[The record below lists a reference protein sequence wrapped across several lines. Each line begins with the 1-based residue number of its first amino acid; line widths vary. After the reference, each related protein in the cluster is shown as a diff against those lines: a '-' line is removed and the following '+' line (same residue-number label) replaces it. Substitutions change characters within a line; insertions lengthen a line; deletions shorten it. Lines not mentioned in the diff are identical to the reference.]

1 MSDNKFPRVQFA
13 SSSAHL
19 LPNRM
24 SRRTFMCTAAAS
36 VGALAL
42 ESIPLPAMAAR
53 GGGGGGTVT
62 RYPLHVPPTVS
73 PAGFTL
79 TAAPALVNLASPES
93 PSLSSA
99 LAYNGFN
106 GFLPGPTFKARRD
119 DNVYVDFANE
129 LADETTVHW
138 HGMLVETAQD
148 GQPQDLVAPRGS
160 RIYKYPI
167 VQRAALNWYHP
178 HPHMMT
184 GEQVCLGLAGAFI
197 VNDAEEDALG
207 LPAGTYEVPLIV
219 RDANFDRAGN
229 LIYNPRTT
237 GFVGNTPLINGTR
250 NPYLD
255 VDRAVYRFRVL
266 NGANARLFRLV
277 LSNGMPFTV
286 IGNDGGLLAAPV
298 NVTEI
303 EFSPGER
310 LDLIVNFQGL
320 PGARVILRDLN
331 SGWDLLE
338 FRVANSTQITGAMPP
353 PTLSTIAPLSTPA
366 LTRYFSFDG
375 MSKINGLEFD
385 LARIDFQ
392 VPFGETER
400 WRFTTNGNA
409 PHPVHVHGASF
420 QVQSRTGGRGKLFP
434 WESGW
439 KDTVLLQDQET
450 VDVLICFDQYR
461 GRYLI
466 HCHKLEHEDM
476 GMMANF
482 EVI

>member
-1 MSDNKFPRVQFA
+1 MSAKFPRVQSE

-24 SRRTFMCTAAAS
+24 SRRTFMYTAAAS

-42 ESIPLPAMAAR
+42 ESIPLPAIAAR
-53 GGGGGGTVT
+53 GGGSGGTVT

-73 PAGFTL
+73 PSGFTL
-79 TAAPALVNLASPES
+79 TAAPATVNLASTES

-99 LAYNGFN
+99 LAYNGF
-106 GFLPGPTFKARRD
+106 LPGPTFKANKGD
-119 DNVYVDFANE
+119 SVYVPFANG

-138 HGMLVETAQD
+138 HGMLVATTQD
-148 GQPQDLVAPRGS
+148 GQPQDLVAPG
-160 RIYKYPI
+160 
-167 VQRAALNWYHP
+167 
-178 HPHMMT
+178 
-184 GEQVCLGLAGAFI
+184 
-197 VNDAEEDALG
+197 VNDTIEAALG
-207 LPAGTYEVPLIV
+207 LPAFQYEVPLIV
-219 RDANFDRAGN
+219 RDANFDKAGN

-237 GFVGNTPLINGTR
+237 GFDGNTPLVNGTR

-255 VDRAVYRFRVL
+255 VERAVYRFRVL
-266 NGANARLFRLV
+266 DGANARLFKLV
-277 LSNGMPFTV
+277 LSNGMPFTL
-286 IGNDGGLLAAPV
+286 IGNDGGLLAAAV

-310 LDLIVNFQGL
+310 LDLVVDFRGL
-320 PGARVILRDLN
+320 PGARVMLHDAN

-338 FRVANSTQITGAMPP
+338 FRVANSTQITGTL
-353 PTLSTIAPLSTPA
+353 PTGPLSTITLLSTPA

-375 MSKINGLEFD
+375 MSKINGKEYD
-385 LARIDFQ
+385 LNRIDFT
-392 VPFGETER
+392 VPYGQTER
-400 WRFTTNGNA
+400 WVFTTSGNG

-439 KDTVLLQDQET
+439 KDTVLLQDHET
-450 VDVLICFDQYR
+450 IDVLIRFDQYK

>member
-1 MSDNKFPRVQFA
+1 MSAKFPRVQSE

-24 SRRTFMCTAAAS
+24 SRRTFMYTAAAS

-42 ESIPLPAMAAR
+42 ESIPLPAIAAR
-53 GGGGGGTVT
+53 GGGSGGTVT

-73 PAGFTL
+73 PSGFTL
-79 TAAPALVNLASPES
+79 TAAPATVNLASTES

-99 LAYNGFN
+99 LAYNGF
-106 GFLPGPTFKARRD
+106 LPGPTFKANKGD
-119 DNVYVDFANE
+119 SVYVPFANG

-138 HGMLVETAQD
+138 HGMLVATTQD
-148 GQPQDLVAPRGS
+148 GQPQDLVAPGGS
-160 RIYKYPI
+160 RLYQYPI

-197 VNDAEEDALG
+197 VNDTIEAALG
-207 LPAGTYEVPLIV
+207 LPAFQYEVPLIV
-219 RDANFDRAGN
+219 RDANFDKAGN

-237 GFVGNTPLINGTR
+237 GFDGNTPLVNGTR

-255 VDRAVYRFRVL
+255 VERAVYRFRVL
-266 NGANARLFRLV
+266 DGANARLFKLV
-277 LSNGMPFTV
+277 LSNGMPFTL
-286 IGNDGGLLAAPV
+286 IGNDGGLLAAAV

-310 LDLIVNFQGL
+310 LDLVVDFRGL
-320 PGARVILRDLN
+320 PGARVMLHDAN

-338 FRVANSTQITGAMPP
+338 FRVANSTQITGTL
-353 PTLSTIAPLSTPA
+353 PTGPLSTITLLSTPA

-375 MSKINGLEFD
+375 MSKINGKEYD
-385 LARIDFQ
+385 LNRIDFT
-392 VPFGETER
+392 VPYGQTER
-400 WRFTTNGNA
+400 WVFTTSGNG

-439 KDTVLLQDQET
+439 KDTVLLQDHET
-450 VDVLICFDQYR
+450 IDVLIRFDQYK

>member
-1 MSDNKFPRVQFA
+1 MSANKFPRVPFE
-13 SSSAHL
+13 SSSTFFAPNHL
-19 LPNRM
+19 
-24 SRRTFMCTAAAS
+24 SRRAFMCTAAAS

-42 ESIPLPAMAAR
+42 ESISLPAMGAR
-53 GGGGGGTVT
+53 SGGSVI

-73 PAGFTL
+73 PGGFSL
-79 TAAPALVNLASPES
+79 TAAPAVVNLASPEL

-99 LAYNGFN
+99 LAYNGF
-106 GFLPGPTFKARRD
+106 LPGPTFKTSRGNSA
-119 DNVYVDFANE
+119 NIVFANG
-129 LADETTVHW
+129 LAEETTVHW
-138 HGMLVETAQD
+138 HGMLVPTVQD
-148 GQPQDLVAPRGS
+148 GQPQDLVAPNGS
-160 RIYKYPI
+160 RVYQYPI

-197 VNDAEEDALG
+197 VNDTEEAALG
-207 LPAGTYEVPLIV
+207 LPAGAYEVPLIV
-219 RDANFDRAGN
+219 RDANFDKTGN

-237 GFVGNTPLINGTR
+237 GFDGNTPLVNGTR
-250 NPYLD
+250 NPYLE
-255 VDRAVYRFRVL
+255 VERAVYRFRVL
-266 NGANARLFRLV
+266 NGANARLFRIV

-298 NVTEI
+298 NVSEI
-303 EFSPGER
+303 EFGPGER

-320 PGARVILRDLN
+320 PGVRVMLHDLN

-338 FRVANSTQITGAMPP
+338 FRVANSTQITGTMP
-353 PTLSTIAPLSTPA
+353 TGLLSTIVPLSTPV

-375 MSKINGLEFD
+375 MSKINGKLYD
-385 LARIDFQ
+385 LNRIDFQ
-392 VPFGETER
+392 VPLGQTER
-400 WRFTTNGNA
+400 WVFTTSGNG

-420 QVQSRTGGRGKLFP
+420 QVQSRTGGRGTLFP

-439 KDTVLLQDQET
+439 KDTVLLQDHET
-450 VDVLICFDQYR
+450 IAVLIRFDQYG